1 VTAAGPRALRIQS
14 AAIPLATILVILIG
28 LALRAGPSAAWGLR
42 IWQIGLIV
50 LGLPVVWSTVVGA
63 FHGRLAADLVAS
75 LAVMAAVILR
85 QPLAGLVVVLMQT
98 GGEALERYAAGRASR
113 AVEELEAA
121 APRRANRLR
130 DGAVEELPAERV
142 QLHDRLLVRAGEM
155 VPCDGVVL
163 EGYSHI
169 DESRLTG
176 EPVPVSAEAGTNVMS
191 GSLNLEGP
199 LTIEVL
205 ALASESQYAKIV
217 QLVRSAQSS
226 KSPLQRMADRYAIAF
241 TPITLAVCLLTWL
254 VSASPIRV
262 LAVLV
267 VATPCPLILAVPV
280 AMIGGINRAA
290 RRSII
295 IRHGEALE
303 RLGQATAVLLDKT
316 GTLTVGRPAV
326 TTVLPA
332 KPFSA
337 DEILGYAAAVDAG
350 AGHMLARSIVD
361 AGAERRIPIPTAH
374 RVQEFPG
381 QGVIGVV
388 DGHRIALGS
397 RSFIA
402 SRHADVPPGW
412 PEASRPRLR
421 AWLAVDERPGGII
434 EFADRL
440 RPEAHDLVDRLRKLG
455 MRHIVLVTGDH
466 EDFAR
471 TIAQALDIPEV
482 RADLLPADKVRV
494 VEEFETAGERVLMV
508 GDGTNDAPALTR
520 ASVGVALAAHGGGIT
535 AEAADAVVLADD
547 ASRVAEAITIS
558 RRTIGIAR
566 QSIWAG
572 LGLSGLAMVVAAFG
586 HIPPTLGAILQE
598 VIDVAVILNALRA
611 SSDDIAQP
619 AVHQPSLPASF
630 SLPPGAPTLT

>member
-1 VTAAGPRALRIQS
+1 VTAAGPRALRIQA

-28 LALRAGPSAAWGLR
+28 LALQAGPSAAWGLR
-42 IWQIGLIV
+42 IWQIGLIA

-63 FHGRLAADLVAS
+63 FQGRLAADLVAS
-75 LAVMAAVILR
+75 LAVMTAVILR

-130 DGAVEELPAERV
+130 DGGVEELPAERV

-176 EPVPVSAEAGTNVMS
+176 EPIPISAEPGTNLMS

-199 LTIEVL
+199 LTIEAL

-326 TTVLPA
+326 TTVLPVN
-332 KPFSA
+332 PYTA
-337 DEILGYAAAVDAG
+337 DQILGYAAAVDAG

-361 AGAERRIPIPTAH
+361 AGAERGIPIPSAH

-388 DGHRIALGS
+388 DGHRIVLGS

-402 SRHADVPPGW
+402 ARHSDLPHGW
-412 PEASRPRLR
+412 PESGPPRLR

-440 RPEAHDLVDRLRKLG
+440 RPEAHDLVKRLRKLG
-455 MRHIVLVTGDH
+455 IRHIVLVTGDH

-471 TIAQALDIPEV
+471 TIAQALDVPEV
-482 RADLLPADKVRV
+482 RANLLPADKVHV
-494 VEEFETAGERVLMV
+494 VEEFEMAGERVLMV

-558 RRTIGIAR
+558 RRTMGIAR
-566 QSIWAG
+566 QSVWTG
-572 LGLSGLAMVVAAFG
+572 LGLSGLAMVFAAFG

-611 SSDDIAQP
+611 SSDNILPP
-619 AVHQPSLPASF
+619 AVHQPPFPTSF